1 MLHTIPLQSLLDW
14 LSKPK
19 GPNLVEASV
28 AAVPE
33 KALVLAVTKKMLYV
47 EESPLVGVGFVYK
60 LHYVSTVLFSA
71 AYMQLNIWHSASSD
85 KESGGQ
91 VDCITPRIC
100 EHLQD
105 ERCDTCGGT
114 TSHLIGCGI
123 QGGHGG
129 HW

>member
-1 MLHTIPLQSLLDW
+1 MPLQSLLDW

-33 KALVLAVTKKMLYV
+33 KALVLAVTKKMLYG
-47 EESPLVGVGFVYK
+47 EKPPLVGVGLVYK
-60 LHYVSTVLFSA
+60 PHYISPVPFSA
-71 AYMQLNIWHSASSD
+71 AYMWLNVWHSAGSNEESED
-85 KESGGQ
+85 KLTA
-91 VDCITPRIC
+91 ITPPIC
-100 EHLQD
+100 EHLRD
-105 ERCDTCGGT
+105 EQCDTCCGT
-114 TSHLIGCGI
+114 TSCLIGCGI